1 MAYSESYYPRF
12 HYGWSELKSL
22 RTVRYQYI
30 QAPRPELYD
39 IVRDPMERTNI
50 YGQNSSQA
58 ERFIQ
63 EMKRIEERSPVPA
76 DESKAPRQLDDD
88 TVEKL
93 KALGYVGGFTSSAK
107 LGRSAGLAD
116 PKDKIPLYN
125 KIKQAEGASADREYD
140 EALKKLGEVID
151 EDPGIME
158 ARQVRG
164 QIYMEL
170 DRYEDAVGECR
181 VALEID
187 PEYSAAIFTMA
198 QAYRK
203 LSKFEEAAA
212 GFRRLIQ
219 LDPKDPKPYMNLGEI
234 SIDVGDFDA
243 AIPHLEKAIA
253 ADPAHSA
260 VAHNLLGSAYLEK
273 KMLEPAERE
282 ILKSLEMRP
291 QIPDAHYNLGLLYEE
306 KADLRT
312 AAEEYREEIEIHPAA
327 YPAYFNLALLC
338 AKTGD
343 RQGEMENF
351 KEAVKANPKFA
362 RGYLFLAKAYLD
374 RNESFDEAI
383 RLALKGLELEPEAES
398 APLGHYVLADIY
410 NRLGRLS
417 EYRAELEKGQAL
429 EARARKR

>member
-1 MAYSESYYPRF
+1 
-12 HYGWSELKSL
+12 
-22 RTVRYQYI
+22 
-30 QAPRPELYD
+30 
-39 IVRDPMERTNI
+39 
-50 YGQNSSQA
+50 
-58 ERFIQ
+58 
-63 EMKRIEERSPVPA
+63 
-76 DESKAPRQLDDD
+76 
-88 TVEKL
+88 
-93 KALGYVGGFTSSAK
+93 LGYVGGFTSSAR
-107 LGRSAGLAD
+107 LSRSTGLAD
-116 PKDKIPLYN
+116 PKDKIHLYN
-125 KIKQAEGASADREYD
+125 RIKQAEGDSANREYD
-140 EALKKLGEVID
+140 DALKKISEVID

-164 QIYMEL
+164 QIYIEL
-170 DRYEDAVGECR
+170 DRFEEAVGECR
-181 VALEID
+181 AALEID
-187 PEYSAAIFTMA
+187 PEYGAAIFTMA

-203 LSKFEEAAA
+203 LKKPDEAAA

-219 LDPKDPKPYMNLGEI
+219 LDPKDPKPHMHLGEI
-234 SIDVGDFDA
+234 SIDAEDFDA
-243 AIPHLEKAIA
+243 AISHFEEAIA
-253 ADPAHSA
+253 VDPEHSA

-282 ILKSLEMRP
+282 IRRSLEMRA
-291 QIPDAHYNLGLLYEE
+291 QMPDAHYNLGLLHEE
-306 KADLRT
+306 KGDLQS
-312 AAEEYREEIEIHPAA
+312 AEDEYRKEIEIHPDA

-343 RQGEMENF
+343 RQGEIENL
-351 KEAVKANPKFA
+351 KEAVKANLKFA

-429 EARARKR
+429 EARIRKR